1 MRRHSEK
8 RKLYQL
14 LQVTNVLK
22 DMVKYSDNESTT
34 KLEPVPVDALP
45 PTVAIRLDKVRGQSA
60 GNSVAV
66 AGENMALG
74 FSLLQDGDNVLA
86 RVCDRHLP
94 VRRGQWEAPACHRWG
109 CR

>member
-1 MRRHSEK
+1 
-8 RKLYQL
+8 
-14 LQVTNVLK
+14 
-22 DMVKYSDNESTT
+22 MVIDSDDESNT
-34 KLEPVPVDALP
+34 KLGAVPVDALP

-74 FSLLQDGDNVLA
+74 FSLLQEGDDVLA
-86 RVCDRHLP
+86 RVCDRHLS
-94 VRRGQWEAPACHRWG
+94 VRSGRGEASACHRWG